1 MTTPSHSGF
10 YNVCCYCTAK
20 QPPRSPAK
28 AELSPSPP
36 PPLSEF
42 KLQKL
47 TFQISM
53 LKVIHNSIHSPYQIP
68 GSSMSHPINDIIP
81 VCVYTSVRVCV
92 CTCNAL
98 CPILT
103 HSWVTRSDQ
112 DSSTTTHAYDV
123 VGKFS
128 HCSAELELRI
138 LDLWLGCITY

>member
-1 MTTPSHSGF
+1 MRTRMHTQTHTHTHTQTHTPSWDGGGV
-10 YNVCCYCTAK
+10 NV
-20 QPPRSPAK
+20 
-28 AELSPSPP
+28 LSPTEGKEHH
-36 PPLSEF
+36 L
-42 KLQKL
+42 L
-47 TFQISM
+47 I
-53 LKVIHNSIHSPYQIP
+53 LKAIQNSIHSPYQTP
-68 GSSMSHPINDIIP
+68 GSSMSHPLMISFLCVCTP
-81 VCVYTSVRVCV
+81 VYVYSVCV

-123 VGKFS
+123 DGKYS

>member
-1 MTTPSHSGF
+1 MFVVIALPSSHPDHKLRL
-10 YNVCCYCTAK
+10 N
-20 QPPRSPAK
+20 
-28 AELSPSPP
+28 SPP
-36 PPLSEF
+36 HPPLSEF

-53 LKVIHNSIHSPYQIP
+53 LKVIHNLIHSPYQIP

-81 VCVYTSVRVCV
+81 VCVYTSVCVCV

-128 HCSAELELRI
+128 HCLAELELRI
-138 LDLWLGCITY
+138 LDLWLGCIMY

>member
-10 YNVCCYCTAK
+10 YNVWCYCTAK

-36 PPLSEF
+36 PPPPPGPLSEF

-68 GSSMSHPINDIIP
+68 ESSMSHPINDIIP

-128 HCSAELELRI
+128 H
-138 LDLWLGCITY
+138 GCITY

>member
-68 GSSMSHPINDIIP
+68 ESSMSHPINDIIP

-128 HCSAELELRI
+128 H
-138 LDLWLGCITY
+138 GCITY

>member
-1 MTTPSHSGF
+1 MFGVIALPSSHPDHQLRL
-10 YNVCCYCTAK
+10 N
-20 QPPRSPAK
+20 
-28 AELSPSPP
+28 SPP
-36 PPLSEF
+36 HPPPPPPPGPLSEF

-68 GSSMSHPINDIIP
+68 ESSMSHPINDIIP

-128 HCSAELELRI
+128 H
-138 LDLWLGCITY
+138 GCITY